1 MATAAQVRKQP
12 KHFAKPLANG
22 VEVHGSSTFTEK
34 GGWETSLVAVK
45 GSKVVGAYE
54 TATWTVKA
62 AGRAVKPAEGQ
73 TEYDAWLDALRG
85 L

>member
-1 MATAAQVRKQP
+1 MVTAAQVRKQS
-12 KHFAKPLANG
+12 KHFTKPLANG
-22 VEVHGSSTFTEK
+22 VEIHGATTMTDK
-34 GGWETSLVAVK
+34 GWETSLTAVK
-45 GSKVVGAYE
+45 GSKVVGTYD

-62 AGRAVKPAEGQ
+62 AGRVVKPAEGQ